1 MTDKEMARKEL
12 DRNIQILKDD
22 FVLVSEPDAQEI
34 ASIVLNA
41 KGEGRTM
48 KEFAEATG
56 ISAPTLSRIAN
67 GKIAKPM
74 SVENM
79 LRIIE
84 KSVEESSANFFALVR
99 ANGYISKSE
108 QKAIRDRQHVRKARQ
123 GLQVT
128 VKGLMSLIIKAA
140 FVDRGCSMDVT
151 VLDDNPGGL
160 ESIFERVP
168 KYDFNLRTEYKGDE
182 FDWIFYLIPHSSED
196 YVTENYDVDK
206 LGCQI
211 LRELSPLFM
220 ADAWKPELYAGKKI
234 TFAMIDKELYDVFYN
249 YLKQARFN
257 NRFSICLLNTDT
269 GRVEETSFATADNN
283 PNESLFDLPPI
294 MSTTFAEDGVASE
307 IMGNDFLFFE
317 SREERDG

>member
-1 MTDKEMARKEL
+1 MTKKEEARKEL

-22 FVLVSEPDAQEI
+22 FVLVSEPDAQEV

-67 GKIAKPM
+67 GKISKPM

-84 KSVEESSANFFALVR
+84 KSVDESSANFFALVR

-108 QKAIRDRQHVRKARQ
+108 QKAIRDRLHMRKARQ
-123 GLQVT
+123 GFQVT
-128 VKGLMSLIIKAA
+128 VKGLMSLLIKAA
-140 FVDRGCSMDVT
+140 FVDRGCSMDAN

-160 ESIFERVP
+160 ESVFEHMP
-168 KYDFNLRTEYKGDE
+168 KYDFNLRTEYKDGE
-182 FDWIFYLIPHSSED
+182 FDWVFYLIPHSSED
-196 YVTENYDVDK
+196 YVTEKFDVDK

-211 LRELSPLFM
+211 LRELSPVFM
-220 ADAWKPELYAGKKI
+220 TDAWKPELYADKKI
-234 TFAMIDKELYDVFYN
+234 TFALIDKDLYEVFYE
-249 YLKQARFN
+249 YLSQARFN

-269 GRVEETSFATADNN
+269 GRVEETSFRTTDNK

-294 MSTTFAEDGVASE
+294 LSATFTEDGVASE

-317 SREERDG
+317 SGEEGDE